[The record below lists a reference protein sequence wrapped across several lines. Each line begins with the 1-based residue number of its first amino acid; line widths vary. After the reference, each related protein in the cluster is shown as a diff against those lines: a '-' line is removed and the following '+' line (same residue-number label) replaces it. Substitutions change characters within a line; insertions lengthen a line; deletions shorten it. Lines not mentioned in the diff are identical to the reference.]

1 MQAEHAASKH
11 YGNPA
16 APIHWEIEQ
25 TRDGIWIARENR
37 RGLEVQATSWEEMQR
52 ICREAMAD
60 YDRRTQQPQPI
71 GFYTSTLYGIPVNF
85 AIYEIRPLLKEDP
98 ENVVQV
104 RESNATWRVV
114 ARNTVTLYD
123 NPQKEGDDA

>member
-1 MQAEHAASKH
+1 MQAEASVRKH
-11 YGNPA
+11 YGKPA
-16 APIHWEIEQ
+16 AHVHWEIEQ
-25 TRDGIWIARENR
+25 TRDGFWIAREKQR
-37 RGLEVQATSWEEMQR
+37 SVEVQATSWEETQR
-52 ICREAMAD
+52 LCREAMAD

-85 AIYEIRPLLKEDP
+85 AIYEIRPSQEDP

-104 RESNATWRVV
+104 RESNATWRTV

-123 NPQKEGDDA
+123 NPQKEEGTP